1 MRRTRGE
8 NLIQQELYT
17 RIKLIGVE
25 SGVIEISYSGT
36 HIGIDFYDEDTGVS
50 ARLHSIELVK
60 SSFIN
65 ESYVN
70 LDRIKNSEEA
80 KSVERQ
86 LMDKGNKMKS
96 ELLAIAKELAEEITK
111 RAGIPVKVI
120 PRLRGTP
127 YVATEFENNMDIA
140 RDVFAGID
148 DDY

>member
-1 MRRTRGE
+1 VG
-8 NLIQQELYT
+8 NFIQQELYT

-25 SGVIEISYSGT
+25 SGVIKISYSGT

-50 ARLHSIELVK
+50 AGLHSIELVK

-80 KSVERQ
+80 KAIEKQ
-86 LMDKGNKMKS
+86 LLEKGNKMKS
-96 ELLAIAKELAEEITK
+96 ELVAKVNELAEEITK

-120 PRLRGTP
+120 PRLQGTP
-127 YVATEFENNMDIA
+127 YVATEFEKNMDIA

>member
-1 MRRTRGE
+1 MEERGVK

-25 SGVIEISYSGT
+25 SGVIEISYSET
-36 HIGIDFYDEDTGVS
+36 NIAIDFYDEDTDVS
-50 ARLHSIELVK
+50 ARLYSIELVK

-80 KSVERQ
+80 KAIEKQ
-86 LMDKGNKMKS
+86 LMGKGNKMKS
-96 ELLAIAKELAEEITK
+96 ELVAKAKELAEEITK

-120 PRLRGTP
+120 PRLQGTP
-127 YVATEFENNMDIA
+127 YVATEFENNMEIA

>member
-1 MRRTRGE
+1 MG
-8 NLIQQELYT
+8 NFIQQELYT

-25 SGVIEISYSGT
+25 SGVIKISYSGT

-50 ARLHSIELVK
+50 AGLHSIELVK

-80 KSVERQ
+80 KAIEKQ
-86 LMDKGNKMKS
+86 LLEKGNKMKS
-96 ELLAIAKELAEEITK
+96 ELVAKVNELAEEITK

-120 PRLRGTP
+120 PRLQ
-127 YVATEFENNMDIA
+127 
-140 RDVFAGID
+140 
-148 DDY
+148 

>member
-1 MRRTRGE
+1 M
-8 NLIQQELYT
+8 IQQELYT

-25 SGVIEISYSGT
+25 SGVIEISYSEAN
-36 HIGIDFYDEDTGVS
+36 ISIDFYDEDTDVS
-50 ARLHSIELVK
+50 ARLYSIELVK

-70 LDRIKNSEEA
+70 LDRIINSEEA
-80 KSVERQ
+80 KAIEKQ
-86 LMDKGNKMKS
+86 LMDKGIKMKS
-96 ELLAIAKELAEEITK
+96 ELVAKAKELAEEITK

-120 PRLRGTP
+120 PRLQGTP
-127 YVATEFENNMDIA
+127 YVATEFQNNMEIA

>member
-1 MRRTRGE
+1 VK
-8 NLIQQELYT
+8 NLNRQELYT
-17 RIKLIGVE
+17 KIKLIGVE

-50 ARLHSIELVK
+50 DRLHSIELVK
-60 SSFIN
+60 YSCIN

-86 LMDKGNKMKS
+86 LRDKGNKMRSQLVAK
-96 ELLAIAKELAEEITK
+96 AKEMAAEITK

-120 PRLRGTP
+120 PRLQGTP
-127 YVATEFENNMDIA
+127 YVATEFENNMDTA

>member
-1 MRRTRGE
+1 M
-8 NLIQQELYT
+8 IQQELYT

-36 HIGIDFYDEDTGVS
+36 HIGIDFYDEDTGIS

-60 SSFIN
+60 SSIIN

-80 KSVERQ
+80 KSVERR
-86 LMDKGNKMKS
+86 LMDKGIKMKS
-96 ELLAIAKELAEEITK
+96 EVIAKAKQLAEEITK
-111 RAGIPVKVI
+111 LAGIPVKVI
-120 PRLRGTP
+120 PKLQGTP
-127 YVATEFENNMDIA
+127 YVATELENNMEIA
-140 RDVFAGID
+140 RNVFAGID

>member
-1 MRRTRGE
+1 MK

-17 RIKLIGVE
+17 RIKLIGVD
-25 SGVIEISYSGT
+25 SGVIEISYSET
-36 HIGIDFYDEDTGVS
+36 NIAIDFYDEDTDVS
-50 ARLHSIELVK
+50 ARLYSIELVK

-70 LDRIKNSEEA
+70 LDCIKNSEEA
-80 KSVERQ
+80 KAIEKQ

-96 ELLAIAKELAEEITK
+96 ELVAKAKELAEEITK

-120 PRLRGTP
+120 PRLQGTP
-127 YVATEFENNMDIA
+127 YVATEFQNNMEIA

>member
-1 MRRTRGE
+1 MK

-25 SGVIEISYSGT
+25 SGVIEIGYSET
-36 HIGIDFYDEDTGVS
+36 NIAIDFYDEDTDVS
-50 ARLHSIELVK
+50 ARLYSIELVK

-80 KSVERQ
+80 KAIEKQ
-86 LMDKGNKMKS
+86 LLEKGNKMKS
-96 ELLAIAKELAEEITK
+96 ELVAKVNELAEEITK

-120 PRLRGTP
+120 PRLQGTP
-127 YVATEFENNMDIA
+127 YVATEFEKNMDIA